1 MEHRGFSRRGLL
13 LAGGMI
19 TGAAALTGTAAATGR
34 PGRFAESIV
43 WASGENG
50 RQTHFV
56 YGLAVTRRDTVLA
69 FSEARIDRGD
79 DAPHDIV
86 CRRSTDGGRT
96 WSETIMIEPSD
107 GMQSWT
113 NPTPVVDRRTGSV
126 FLCYALNHE
135 NVSTQ
140 LFLRRSDDDGRT
152 WGDRIELTA
161 LFDGNPAEWTV
172 HLSGPGH
179 GLQLRDGRLVVQV
192 WHRRE
197 VSLPVPERRYGVGV
211 VISDDHGKTW
221 RAGGALPLDVTYP
234 INESRIVERP
244 DGSLILNGR
253 YASSGVHPRIRS
265 VSRDGGDTWSA
276 PVFDSAI
283 RHYTAVDSGFAGY
296 LPTREVSRTLF
307 SRPDSTT
314 ARENLTVSL
323 SYDSGDSFGVERVVN
338 PGRSSYSDL
347 GFLSD
352 GTILVLYGRD
362 VNEFNAVDHVV
373 LARFDL
379 TWLTRG
385 EDSLATGPRRHGIRL
400 QAELLPV
407 LPTGDRPEP
416 VPDPNAAGYALLS
429 HAVGPAGGSLDLALD
444 VPRPGTYRIAVR
456 VKQHRTG
463 ATTRLLLDD
472 VPQGDPFDT
481 ALTEGE
487 GFAEFDC
494 GEVRLGHG
502 RHRLRFHTEAGT
514 ADSTLLLDA
523 VRLTEG

>member
-69 FSEARIDRGD
+69 FSEARITRGD

-86 CRRSTDGGRT
+86 GKRSTDGGRT
-96 WSETIMIEPSD
+96 WSETILIEPSD
-107 GMQSWT
+107 GEQSWT
-113 NPTPVVDRRTGSV
+113 NPTPVVDRRTGDV

-135 NVSTQ
+135 NAATR
-140 LFLRRSDDDGRT
+140 LFLRRSTDDGRS
-152 WGDRIELTA
+152 WGDRIELTG

-179 GLQLRDGRLVVQV
+179 GIQLRDGRLVIQV

-221 RAGGALPLDVTYP
+221 RAGGTLPLDVTYP

-283 RHYTAVDSGFAGY
+283 RHYTAVDSGFANY
-296 LPTREVSRTLF
+296 LGSRDVSRTLF

-323 SYDSGDSFGVERVVN
+323 SYDGGDSFPVERVVN
-338 PGRSSYSDL
+338 AGQSSYSDL
-347 GFLSD
+347 GHLAD

-379 TWLTRG
+379 AWLTDGR
-385 EDSLATGPRRHGIRL
+385 DSLATGPRPYAFRR
-400 QAELLPV
+400 QAERLPV
-407 LPTGDRPEP
+407 LPSGDRPVP
-416 VPDPNAAGYALLS
+416 VPDQNAAGYALLS
-429 HAVGPAGGSLDLALD
+429 HAVGPAGGSLDLGLD
-444 VPRPGTYRIAVR
+444 VPRPGTYRIWVR
-456 VKQHRTG
+456 VKQHRAG
-463 ATTRLLLDD
+463 STTRLLLDD
-472 VPQGDPFDT
+472 TPQGTPFAT
-481 ALTEGE
+481 SLAVGE

-494 GEVRLGHG
+494 GEARLGRG
-502 RHRLRFHTEAGT
+502 RHRLRFHTEAAAAG
-514 ADSTLLLDA
+514 SVLLLDA
-523 VRLTEG
+523 LRLTEA